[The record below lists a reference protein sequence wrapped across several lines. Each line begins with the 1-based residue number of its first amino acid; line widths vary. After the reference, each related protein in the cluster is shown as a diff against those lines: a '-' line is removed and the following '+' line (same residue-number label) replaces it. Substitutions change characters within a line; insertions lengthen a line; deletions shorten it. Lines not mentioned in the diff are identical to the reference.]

1 MLDKFWGELKALK
14 LLKVLIFPYANSIS
28 CYFIHFK
35 ANLLD
40 EHIFYDYYSFFH
52 YYITFVIDYK
62 IHKENKGR
70 VQHDYK
76 VNKKEPKLR
85 SRKRTLGQPWN
96 PWRVS
101 PDHNFCFPSRDNHYP
116 DICDKSKLYAL
127 FPCCLLHSV
136 YCQEFRNKIVLA
148 S

>member
-85 SRKRTLGQPWN
+85 SRNRTLGQPWN

-116 DICDKSKLYAL
+116 DICDKSKLYAF

>member
-1 MLDKFWGELKALK
+1 MLDNFWRELKALK
-14 LLKVLIFPYANSIS
+14 LLKVLIFPFANSIS
-28 CYFIHFK
+28 CYFTHFK

-70 VQHDYK
+70 VQHNYK
-76 VNKKEPKLR
+76 VNKTEPKLR
-85 SRKRTLGQPWN
+85 LRNRTLGQPWN
-96 PWRVS
+96 PWHVS
-101 PDHNFCFPSRDNHYP
+101 PDHNFCFPSRDNQYP
-116 DICDKSKLYAL
+116 DICDKSKLYAF

>member
-1 MLDKFWGELKALK
+1 MLDNFWRELKALK
-14 LLKVLIFPYANSIS
+14 LLKVLIFPFANSIS
-28 CYFIHFK
+28 CYFTHFK

-40 EHIFYDYYSFFH
+40 KHIFYDYYSFFH

-70 VQHDYK
+70 VQHNYK
-76 VNKKEPKLR
+76 VNKTEPKLR
-85 SRKRTLGQPWN
+85 LRNRTLGQPWN
-96 PWRVS
+96 PWHVS
-101 PDHNFCFPSRDNHYP
+101 PDHNFCFPSRDNQYP
-116 DICDKSKLYAL
+116 DICDKSKLYA
-127 FPCCLLHSV
+127 FFTCCLLHSV